1 MAPPCGNSQ
10 LCYEMSPNS
19 VVSLVPSSAMDLI
32 PSSAVDKNPW
42 LRHVATPSSAVR
54 RPLTQLWALKQKQP
68 EVTPNLV
75 AGPVYSSA
83 ADSVP
88 SLAMDKKGIK
98 LMHMEGSAT

>member
-10 LCYEMSPNS
+10 LCCETSPNL
-19 VVSLVPSSAMDLI
+19 VVGLVPSSAVDLI

-42 LRHVATPSSAVR
+42 LHHVVTPSSVVR

-68 EVTPNLV
+68 KVTPNSV

-88 SLAMDKKGIK
+88 SSAMDKKGIK
-98 LMHMEGSAT
+98 LMHMEGSAM